1 MGGFLFCLETPSIWR
16 MKKEF
21 GDEVKRCQR
30 HISHLFEEQSDEF
43 WLMSFTESQI
53 L

>member
-1 MGGFLFCLETPSIWR
+1 MKTPSIWKV
-16 MKKEF
+16 KKEF
-21 GDEVKRCQR
+21 GGEVKRYQR

-43 WLMSFTESQI
+43 WLMSFTEPQI